1 MSILSLP
8 LAVPFDGHDGPRYRK
23 KPRGFEPIVSPE
35 ALSFTWVDAWHPAR
49 AGLEAFI
56 SGVFLD
62 SYGAKLSKFHDTLI
76 GCADGQGQW
85 VAALG
90 LSALAHREAFL
101 EQYLDKPVEQVI
113 ESVKSSTPGLR
124 RVSRWDVA
132 ELGNLAAIRPGAS
145 RALILKM
152 TQYLHRRHF
161 RWVVFTATQG
171 LVNSFAKLH
180 YEPAVLAS
188 ADPGR
193 LHGDPHQWGTYY
205 QHNPR
210 VMVGDIHAAYEKFFA
225 SH

>member
-1 MSILSLP
+1 MSLLSLP
-8 LAVPFDGHDGPRYRK
+8 LAAPLGALDKSRYRK
-23 KPRGFEPIVSPE
+23 KARGFEPIVSPE
-35 ALSFTWVDAWHPAR
+35 ALSFNWVDAWHPDR
-49 AGLEAFI
+49 FGLESFI

-62 SYGAKLSKFHDTLI
+62 SYGARLSKFHDTLI
-76 GCADGQGQW
+76 GCVDGDGQW

-101 EQYLDKPVEQVI
+101 EQYLDRPVEQVI
-113 ESVKSSTPGLR
+113 ESAKSSTRGLR

-132 ELGNLAAIRPGAS
+132 ELGNLAAVRPGAS

-152 TQYLHRRHF
+152 TQYLHKRHF

-180 YEPAVLAS
+180 YEPAVLAA
-188 ADPGR
+188 ADPGK
-193 LHGDPHQWGTYY
+193 LQGDPHQWGTYY
-205 QHNPR
+205 RHNPR

-225 SH
+225 SY

>member
-1 MSILSLP
+1 MSLFSLP
-8 LAVPFDGHDGPRYRK
+8 LVASFEGHKKSRLHRK
-23 KPRGFEPIVSPE
+23 SRDFEPVTSPE
-35 ALSFTWVDAWHPAR
+35 ALSFTWVDAWHPDRSA
-49 AGLEAFI
+49 LESFI
-56 SGVFLD
+56 SRVFMD
-62 SYGAKLSKFHDTLI
+62 CYGARLSSFHDTLI
-76 GCADGQGQW
+76 GCADGRGQW

-90 LSALAHREAFL
+90 LSALAHRGAFL
-101 EQYLDKPVEQVI
+101 EQYLDAPVEQVI
-113 ESVKSSTPGLR
+113 ESAKSASPGAR

-152 TQYLHRRHF
+152 TQYLYRRHF

-180 YEPAVLAS
+180 YEPAVLAA
-188 ADPGR
+188 ADPAKLR
-193 LHGDPHQWGTYY
+193 GDQRSWGTYY